1 MGNENCTYLFRFVNP
16 TQHKLVALNIGVMFE
31 NGHMVDKLT
40 VHDVA
45 NHGRRLN
52 VFQNEVTNKYTDMS
66 MKSVIENENRQNLIN
81 KLDHYF
87 TYSIVEIVM
96 ILLLCALQVEFVK
109 KLLST
114 NNVVWFDLIR
124 TVTIIYHLTSLTM

>member
-1 MGNENCTYLFRFVNP
+1 
-16 TQHKLVALNIGVMFE
+16 
-31 NGHMVDKLT
+31 MVDKLT

-66 MKSVIENENRQNLIN
+66 MKSVIENENRQTLIN

-114 NNVVWFDLIR
+114 NNVV
-124 TVTIIYHLTSLTM
+124 